1 MTTIWQLLSKDLI
14 RTWRNPWPVLIQLF
28 IPIAIVAI
36 MGSVFGGGGNQ
47 GKGMGKIRLAYVN
60 QDPGPVAEFLDGFF
74 ERPEMTEYFDVIET
88 DLESGMEM
96 LLDNQISAVV
106 TIPEGWAE
114 GLLRGE
120 DIPPMDL
127 VKNPAQSWHPAIVE
141 EMLQVL
147 TEGLNALIRNAK
159 PELTQLKEWI
169 EKEDISDFEVIG
181 NWLADIG
188 TKIEAIRE
196 HLFPPSFRYEKG
208 AKDTGEASASKGE
221 GNTSIQIFAY
231 FLPMIS
237 SMFLLFLADLASRDL
252 FRESRSKTLQRFQTL
267 HFGVF
272 PFVVSKWMFG
282 VALVWLGALML
293 FVFGAFIFGI
303 SWKHPFGLMGIAL
316 SFAVCAS
323 GLMLLFTALIKSEKR
338 SDAFSSMFIMGMS
351 LLGGAFFQA
360 KAMPEWI
367 QQGLMPWMPVHWYI
381 QSVHSVEGMTQSGM
395 AWESGVMR
403 LCLCGLLSTL
413 VACWVLQK
421 NLSRGIQS

>member
-1 MTTIWQLLSKDLI
+1 
-14 RTWRNPWPVLIQLF
+14 
-28 IPIAIVAI
+28 
-36 MGSVFGGGGNQ
+36 
-47 GKGMGKIRLAYVN
+47 
-60 QDPGPVAEFLDGFF
+60 
-74 ERPEMTEYFDVIET
+74 MTEYFDVIQT
-88 DLESGMEM
+88 DPESGMEM

-141 EMLQVL
+141 EMMHVL
-147 TEGLNALIRNAK
+147 TEGLNVLIRNAK

-181 NWLADIG
+181 KWLADIG

-208 AKDTGEASASKGE
+208 AKGTGEASASKGE

-237 SMFLLFLADLASRDL
+237 SMFLLFLADLAARDV
-252 FRESRSKTLQRFQTL
+252 FRESRAKTLQRFQTL

-272 PFVVSKWMFG
+272 PFVVSKWMLG
-282 VALVWLGALML
+282 VALVWLGSLML

-303 SWKHPFGLMGIAL
+303 SWKHPLGLMGIAL

-360 KAMPEWI
+360 ESMPEWI
-367 QQGLMPWMPVHWYI
+367 QHGLMPWMPVHWYI

-395 AWESGVMR
+395 VWESGVIR

-421 NLSRGIQS
+421 NLNQGIQS